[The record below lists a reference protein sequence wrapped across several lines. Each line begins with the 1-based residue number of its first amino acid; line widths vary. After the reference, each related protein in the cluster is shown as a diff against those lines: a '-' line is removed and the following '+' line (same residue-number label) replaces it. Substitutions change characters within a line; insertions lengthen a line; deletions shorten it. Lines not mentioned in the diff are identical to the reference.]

1 MPEASAK
8 KTTTKPAAKAAAKP
22 AAAKPAV
29 AAGAAPAKAE
39 KKVALL
45 QGIVESDKTT
55 KTRTVVVQRS
65 SMHSKYGKIVRRR
78 KSLYVHDEG
87 NLSRLGDLVEVEP
100 CRPMSK
106 TKRFRLVRV
115 VQQGVGLRAEAVAA
129 PET

>member
-1 MPEASAK
+1 MPEAPAK
-8 KTTTKPAAKAAAKP
+8 KTTTKTAAQTGSKAAAKP
-22 AAAKPAV
+22 AAAPAV
-29 AAGAAPAKAE
+29 KAE

-55 KTRTVVVQRS
+55 KTRTVVVQRLG
-65 SMHSKYGKIVRRR
+65 MHSKYGKIVRSR

-87 NLSRLGDLVEVEP
+87 NVSRLGDLVEVEP

>member
-1 MPEASAK
+1 MPEAPAK
-8 KTTTKPAAKAAAKP
+8 KTATKTASKP
-22 AAAKPAV
+22 AAAPA
-29 AAGAAPAKAE
+29 AKAE

-45 QGIVESDKTT
+45 QGIVESDKTS
-55 KTRTVVVQRS
+55 KTRTVVVARLN
-65 SMHSKYGKIVRRR
+65 MHSKYGKIVRSR
-78 KSLYVHDEG
+78 KSLYVHDEA
-87 NLSRLGDLVEVEP
+87 NVSRLGDLVEVEP